1 MTRSYLFVPAD
12 NRRKLSKAADVDA
25 DALILDLE
33 DSVAAPSRAAAR
45 EQAADFLRGRD
56 HTWVRIN
63 PIDTDA
69 ARADLASVMPA
80 APAGIVLPKPRSAAD
95 VVQLAAALDLLEA
108 EHGLVTGQTRIMAIC
123 TERPE
128 ALFTLHGYVGANAR
142 LAALSWGAEDLS
154 TALGASASRDHDGQW
169 LPTYAMA
176 RSLALCAA
184 AAAGVAAV
192 DTVFTDY
199 NDSAGLSRYATN
211 ARRDGFSGML
221 AIHPSQVDII
231 NRAFL
236 PTSAEIEHAERV
248 VALFA
253 ANPGAGTL
261 GLDGT
266 MLDRPHLQHAERLL
280 QLARKLTAS

>member
-12 NRRKLSKAADVDA
+12 NRRKLSKAVEVDA

-33 DSVAAPSRAAAR
+33 DSVAASSRALAR
-45 EQAADFLRGRD
+45 EQAAEFLRGRD

-69 ARADLASVMPA
+69 ARADLAAVMPS
-80 APAGIVLPKPRSAAD
+80 APTGIVLPKPRSAAD
-95 VVQLAAALDLLEA
+95 VVQLAAELDRLEA
-108 EHGLVTGQTRIMAIC
+108 ENGLPAGLTRIMAIC

-128 ALFTLHGYVGANAR
+128 ALFTLHGYVGASAR
-142 LAALSWGAEDLS
+142 LAAMSWGAEDLS
-154 TALGASASRDHDGQW
+154 AALGASASRDDNGSW

-199 NDSAGLSRYATN
+199 NDSAGLARYAAN

-221 AIHPSQVDII
+221 AIHPAQVDII
-231 NRAFL
+231 NRAFV

-266 MLDRPHLQHAERLL
+266 MLDRPHLLHAERLL
-280 QLARKLTAS
+280 ELVRKLTVS